1 MWDFGFA
8 IDFVIDFAI
17 DFVIDSG
24 LTFVTVV
31 VRVETVAVSV
41 FDVTQTR
48 CGFYHLL
55 RHQFQIVTHDEHPL
69 KSRCRPTNTCFGC
82 PLL

>member
-1 MWDFGFA
+1 MW
-8 IDFVIDFAI
+8 
-17 DFVIDSG
+17 DFVIDSVFGSVIGFDFG
-24 LTFVTVV
+24 LKFVTVV

-41 FDVTQTR
+41 FDLTQTR

-69 KSRCRPTNTCFGC
+69 K
-82 PLL
+82 